1 MSLLKWRGDVRKPF
15 ELQGRTLT
23 EKMEHVER
31 MFKRIIP
38 RLGTKVIGVIPPVP
52 FMHYC
57 AEPQDA
63 VIAKMLIP
71 VSGVLDMAYIRIDKY
86 DAQSADL
93 SLSVST
99 GNAKSVVVVTCNRP
113 AHSFTVSRQIRAGD
127 LIEVMG
133 EGVHGIHIAFTVQP
147 AINRAT
153 KENYILE
160 GLLALLGDDNGLRN
174 EDTVQ

>member
-1 MSLLKWRGDVRKPF
+1 MRQPF

-23 EKMEHVER
+23 EKMEHVEKLFR
-31 MFKRIIP
+31 RIIP
-38 RLGTKVIGVIPPVP
+38 RLGTKVVGVIPPVP
-52 FMHYC
+52 FMYYC
-57 AEPQDA
+57 AEPEA
-63 VIAKMLIP
+63 SVIAKMLIP

-113 AHSFTVSRQIRAGD
+113 AHSFTVNRHIKAGD
-127 LIEVMG
+127 LIEVLG

-147 AINRAT
+147 EMNRAT

-160 GLLALLGDDNGLRN
+160 GLLALLEDDDGLRSK
-174 EDTVQ
+174 DTV